1 MPNDALHAH
10 DRALRR
16 GRWWLSAVL
25 IFLTLAG
32 CRTAAPS
39 NVTTGVTVAA
49 PTAPAAT
56 TAPAAAP
63 TTTPGRIAVLLP
75 DDAPDSR
82 WATHD
87 RPALARC
94 LAEAGAPHALYSAG
108 GDAAVQVEQAA
119 EAIGKGAKVL
129 LLAHVDDDAGAAVID
144 LARREGIKVIDYDRL
159 TTQGVGADLYVG
171 FDPFDLGRLMA
182 ESLAPFARAL
192 PVARRNVVVLS
203 GPESSGAAVLVGD
216 GIRAV
221 VEPYVSGGQWTLA
234 ADEVVGDDAAMT
246 TARVAA
252 LLGGNAP
259 VGAVFAADDTLAGVV
274 AGAAR
279 QLGLEP
285 VRLSGRGATVEA
297 LQRILAGEQT
307 LTLYEP
313 AGPLTGAACQAA
325 IAMLSGDEVV
335 ALTNRFIDNGVE
347 QVPFIRLA
355 PIVVTEENLFAT
367 VVADGFHSHEAIC
380 AGEYAQ
386 YCPEE

>member
-32 CRTAAPS
+32 CRIAAPG
-39 NVTTGVTVAA
+39 NVTTGVTIAAPTA
-49 PTAPAAT
+49 PTAPAA
-56 TAPAAAP
+56 APP
-63 TTTPGRIAVLLP
+63 TTPGRIAVLLP

-203 GPESSGAAVLVGD
+203 GPESSGAAALVG
-216 GIRAV
+216 
-221 VEPYVSGGQWTLA
+221 S
-234 ADEVVGDDAAMT
+234 
-246 TARVAA
+246 
-252 LLGGNAP
+252 
-259 VGAVFAADDTLAGVV
+259 
-274 AGAAR
+274 
-279 QLGLEP
+279 
-285 VRLSGRGATVEA
+285 VRCV
-297 LQRILAGEQT
+297 
-307 LTLYEP
+307 
-313 AGPLTGAACQAA
+313 
-325 IAMLSGDEVV
+325 
-335 ALTNRFIDNGVE
+335 
-347 QVPFIRLA
+347 
-355 PIVVTEENLFAT
+355 
-367 VVADGFHSHEAIC
+367 
-380 AGEYAQ
+380 
-386 YCPEE
+386 

>member
-16 GRWWLSAVL
+16 GRWWLSAAL

-39 NVTTGVTVAA
+39 NVTTGVTIAA
-49 PTAPAAT
+49 PTATAA
-56 TAPAAAP
+56 PVDAP

-108 GDAAVQVEQAA
+108 GDGAAQVEQAA

-203 GPESSGAAVLVGD
+203 GPESSGAAALVGD

-252 LLGGNAP
+252 LRAAGGALLREVALFDVYQGGQLPPGKKSLAYHLTFQAP
-259 VGAVFAADDTLAGVV
+259 DKTLTDADVS
-274 AGAAR
+274 R
-279 QLGLEP
+279 QRGRILRLLEQQI
-285 VRLSGRGATVEA
+285 GAT
-297 LQRILAGEQT
+297 LRG
-307 LTLYEP
+307 
-313 AGPLTGAACQAA
+313 
-325 IAMLSGDEVV
+325 
-335 ALTNRFIDNGVE
+335 
-347 QVPFIRLA
+347 
-355 PIVVTEENLFAT
+355 
-367 VVADGFHSHEAIC
+367 
-380 AGEYAQ
+380 
-386 YCPEE
+386 

>member
-1 MPNDALHAH
+1 MLNDARHVDH
-10 DRALRR
+10 RTPRC
-16 GRWWLSAVL
+16 GQWWPSAVL
-25 IFLTLAG
+25 VFLTLAG
-32 CRTAAPS
+32 CRTAAPGGAS
-39 NVTTGVTVAA
+39 TGVTIA
-49 PTAPAAT
+49 APAAT
-56 TAPAAAP
+56 TAPADAP

-94 LAEAGAPHALYSAG
+94 FAEAGVPHALYSAG
-108 GDAAVQVEQAA
+108 DDAATQGEQAA
-119 EAIGKGAKVL
+119 EAISDGAKVL
-129 LLAHVDDDAGAAVID
+129 LLAHVDDDAGAAVIA

-159 TTQGVGADLYVG
+159 TTFGPGADLYVG
-171 FDPFDLGRLMA
+171 FDPFDAGRLMA
-182 ESLAPFARAL
+182 DSLAPFARAL

-203 GPESSGAAVLVGD
+203 GPENSGAAVLVGD

-221 VEPYVSGGQWTLA
+221 VEPYVSGGQWLLA
-234 ADEVVGDDAAMT
+234 ADEVVGDDAAAT
-246 TARVAA
+246 AARVAA
-252 LLGGNAP
+252 LLGGDAP
-259 VGAVFAADDTLAGVV
+259 VGAVFAGDDALAGIV

-313 AGPLTGAACQAA
+313 AGPLSGAACQAA

-335 ALTNRFIDNGVE
+335 ALTNRFIDNGAE

-355 PIVVTEENLFAT
+355 PIVVTEDNLFTT
-367 VVADGFHSHEAIC
+367 VVADGFHSREAIC
-380 AGEYAQ
+380 VGEYAQ
-386 YCPEE
+386 YCPED